1 VVPGFSVSDFL
12 LNFDGSRTKSG
23 KPSFGPSIEVAE
35 SVGFLF
41 EDVLA
46 RLCFSTIDK
55 RQRRDTRI
63 VVCIFLKSA
72 SDSAA
77 NRPRWWS
84 KATGESERSDA
95 GVFVI
100 A

>member
-63 VVCIFLKSA
+63 VVCIFRLNRPVIPQQTGHGGGAKRPGSR
-72 SDSAA
+72 SAA
-77 NRPRWWS
+77 TLEFLS
-84 KATGESERSDA
+84 
-95 GVFVI
+95 
-100 A
+100 